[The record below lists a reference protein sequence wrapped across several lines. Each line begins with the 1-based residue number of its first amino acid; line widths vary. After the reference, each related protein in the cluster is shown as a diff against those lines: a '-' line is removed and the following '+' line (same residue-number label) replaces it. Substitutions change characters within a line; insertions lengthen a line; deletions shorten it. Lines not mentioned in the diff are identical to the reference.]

1 MTSYNFILFFHI
13 LAMAGLMIA
22 VAFQWTMFR
31 SAVAASDGDDTLR
44 WIRATARLP
53 LLVFPSLA
61 IVLATGIYMAARVN
75 AFGQGWIHATFLAIL
90 LIAVLSILG
99 GPATRALQKEARQ
112 GNSDSIRRG
121 LRRPL
126 VVMHVRVQFALLLA
140 ITFLMVA
147 RTNLATSLAILS
159 VGLAAGLL
167 WSISAARAGG
177 IEKRKR

>member
-13 LAMAGLMIA
+13 LSMAGLMIA

-31 SAVAASDGDDTLR
+31 NAISASDGTDTLR

-53 LLVFPSLA
+53 LVVFPSLF
-61 IVLATGIYMAARVN
+61 IVLASGIYMAARLN
-75 AFGQGWIHATFLAIL
+75 AFGQGWISATFLAIL
-90 LIAVLSILG
+90 LIAAFSIVG
-99 GPATRALQKEARQ
+99 GPATRALQREAMQ
-112 GNSDSIRRG
+112 GNSDGIRRG

-147 RTNLATSLAILS
+147 RTNLATSLSI
-159 VGLAAGLL
+159 VGIGLAAGLL
-167 WSISAARAGG
+167 WSVSAARAG
-177 IEKRKR
+177 R

>member
-13 LAMAGLMIA
+13 LSMAGLMIA

-31 SAVAASDGDDTLR
+31 SAVSASDGDDTLR

-53 LLVFPSLA
+53 LLVFPSLV
-61 IVLATGIYMAARVN
+61 IVLVTGIYMAARVN
-75 AFGQGWIHATFLAIL
+75 AFGQGWISATFLAIL
-90 LIAVLSILG
+90 LIAAFSIMG
-99 GPATRALQKEARQ
+99 GPATRALQKEAKH
-112 GNSDSIRRG
+112 GNSDGIRRG

-147 RTNLATSLAILS
+147 RTNLVTSLAI
-159 VGLAAGLL
+159 VGIGLVAGLL
-167 WSISAARAGG
+167 WSISAAHPGG
-177 IEKRKR
+177 IERGKR